1 LERYH
6 ERVIRPVWAEIDLA
20 ALRYNLT
27 EIRRVIGPAVDIMA
41 VVKAEG
47 YGHGATEIAKAACE
61 WGAGWLGVALPEEGI
76 ALRRAGIT
84 APILVFAVLQADQ
97 ADVFWKYDL
106 TPTICLIEPAVAL
119 SREAV
124 KAGKTVSV
132 HLKVDTGMGRVGVPY
147 YEAAKVLKT
156 LKLIPGIKVEG
167 VYSHFATADHA
178 DKEYARTQIQRFEE
192 MVGTLK
198 SQGLLPERL
207 HLANSAATI
216 ELPQAYYSMVR
227 PGIILYGLYPSA
239 EVDRSKLSLKPV
251 LSLKTKVIYW
261 KRVKAGTGI
270 SYGQKYH
277 TPRDTTIVTLPVGY
291 ADGWSRML
299 SHKAEALIGGK
310 RYPVVG
316 TICMDQCMVDVGDDP
331 VEIGSEVVLIGSQ
344 GKECITADEIAAR
357 LGTINYEV
365 TCMISDRVPRVYINR
380 DTPETD

>member
-6 ERVIRPVWAEIDLA
+6 ERMIRPVWAEIDLA
-20 ALRYNLT
+20 ALRYNLA
-27 EIRRVIGPAVDIMA
+27 EIRRVIGPGVDIMA

-47 YGHGATEIAKAACE
+47 YGHGATEIAKTACE

-97 ADVFWKYDL
+97 AEVFLKYNL
-106 TPTICLIEPAVAL
+106 TPTVCLIEPVVAL

-124 KAGKTVSV
+124 KAGRTVSV
-132 HLKVDTGMGRVGVPY
+132 HLKVDTGMGRVGVAY
-147 YEAAKVLKT
+147 REAAKVLKT
-156 LKLIPGIKVEG
+156 LAVIPGIKVEG
-167 VYSHFATADHA
+167 VYSHLATADHA
-178 DKEYARTQIQRFEE
+178 DKDYARIQIRRFGE
-192 MVGTLK
+192 MVETLK
-198 SQGLLPERL
+198 SQSLLPERL

-227 PGIILYGLYPSA
+227 PGIILYGLYPSD
-239 EVDRSKLSLKPV
+239 EVDRSKIALKPV

-277 TPRDTTIVTLPVGY
+277 TAKDTTIVTLPVGY

-316 TICMDQCMVDVGDDP
+316 TICMDQCMVDVGDEP
-331 VEIGSEVVLIGSQ
+331 VEIGTEVVLIGSQ

-380 DTPETD
+380 DASETN

>member
-6 ERVIRPVWAEIDLA
+6 ERMIRPVWAEIDLA

-27 EIRRVIGPAVDIMA
+27 ELRRVIGPGVDIMA

-61 WGAGWLGVALPEEGI
+61 WGVNWLGVALPEEGI

-97 ADVFWKYDL
+97 ADVFLKYDL
-106 TPTICLIEPAVAL
+106 TPTVCLIEPVVAL

-124 KAGKTVSV
+124 KAGRTVSV
-132 HLKVDTGMGRVGVPY
+132 HLKVDTGMGRVGVSY
-147 YEAAKVLKT
+147 REAAQVVKILEV
-156 LKLIPGIKVEG
+156 IPGIKVEG
-167 VYSHFATADHA
+167 VYSHLATADHA
-178 DKEYARTQIQRFEE
+178 DKEYARVQIQRFEA
-192 MVGTLK
+192 MAGNLK

-207 HLANSAATI
+207 HLANSAAAL

-239 EVDRSKLSLKPV
+239 EVDRSKISLKPV

-277 TPRDTTIVTLPVGY
+277 TAKDTTIVTLPVGY

-299 SHKAEALIGGK
+299 SHKADALIGGK
-310 RYPVVG
+310 RHPVVG

-331 VEIGSEVVLIGSQ
+331 VEIGTEAVLIGSQ
-344 GKECITADEIAAR
+344 GKECITADEIAAK

-380 DTPETD
+380 DAPETD